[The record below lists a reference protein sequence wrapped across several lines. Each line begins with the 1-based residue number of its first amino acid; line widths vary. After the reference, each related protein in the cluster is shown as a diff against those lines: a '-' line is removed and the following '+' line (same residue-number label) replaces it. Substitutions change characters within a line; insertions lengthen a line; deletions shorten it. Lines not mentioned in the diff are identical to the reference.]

1 MSHSLLG
8 ADRNTHL
15 KIVAVALISATL
27 IVAVGV
33 HARITDTAT
42 ATARI
47 DGPALKAGK
56 PSAFSSSETNSVR

>member
-33 HARITDTAT
+33 RGRITDTAT
-42 ATARI
+42 ATAGI

-56 PSAFSSSETNSVR
+56 PSTYSSSEANSVR